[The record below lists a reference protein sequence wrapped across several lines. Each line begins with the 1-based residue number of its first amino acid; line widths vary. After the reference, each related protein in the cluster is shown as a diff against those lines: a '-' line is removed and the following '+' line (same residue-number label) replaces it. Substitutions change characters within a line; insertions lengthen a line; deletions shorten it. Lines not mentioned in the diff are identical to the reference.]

1 MSDKEREF
9 CAFMFG
15 HKNGTFISAIYQA
28 IMRASTDELASLSTV
43 YGEEAEIY
51 NKYSTIPGYWDSI
64 KSQYENE
71 MLLKG

>member
-15 HKNGTFISAIYQA
+15 HRNGTFISAIYQA
-28 IMRASTDELASLSTV
+28 IMRASIDELNKLSTV
-43 YGEEAEIY
+43 YGEEVEIY
-51 NKYSTIPGYWDSI
+51 RKYSVTPGYWDTV
-64 KSQYENE
+64 KSQYESE